1 MRVLVT
7 GLGNIGTTL
16 SSLLLHYK
24 EQLGIDEIVALK
36 RTNAGWGAADHTP
49 LVDRGLI
56 LLPYAGEFETQAR
69 MADYVFETTA
79 NGVGMRMRSLYAD
92 LDNLRGISAQGSETG
107 FGIPY
112 MSGIN
117 DSAVLGERFV
127 QVVSCNTHGA
137 AALLHGLSGGDLSSI
152 KHADMVVVRRSEDLG
167 QHQRLVS
174 ANVVSRHVD
183 ITSGTHHG
191 VDVKR
196 LLETIGAQTPI
207 TTSDITTPSQL
218 LHSIRFMIEFKSPL
232 SEDVV
237 QKRLSET
244 NLLASTHKFD
254 SNVIFEQGRRYGHA
268 GRIYSPAIVVSN
280 NLLINEN
287 VVRGWAFVPQEG
299 NTLLSTIHAFILQTR
314 GDEAVMKTIV
324 SDLTR
329 AVW

>member
-16 SSLLLHYK
+16 SSLLLYYR

-36 RTNAGWGAADHTP
+36 RTNTGWGASNHTP
-49 LVDRGLI
+49 LIDRGLI
-56 LLPYAGEFETQAR
+56 LFPYAGEFEAQAR
-69 MADYVFETTA
+69 RADYVFETTA
-79 NGVGMRMRSLYAD
+79 NGVGMRMRPFYAN
-92 LDNLRGISAQGSETG
+92 LDNLRGVSAQGSETG
-107 FGIPY
+107 FGLPF

-117 DSAVLGERFV
+117 DSAVLGERYV

-152 KHADMVVVRRSEDLG
+152 NHADMVVVRRSEDLG

-174 ANVVSRHVD
+174 GNVVSRHVD
-183 ITSGTHHG
+183 LSSGTHHG

-196 LLETIGAQTPI
+196 LLATIGAEAPI
-207 TTSDITTPSQL
+207 ITSDITTPSQL
-218 LHSIRFMIEFKSPL
+218 LHSIRFMIEFNCPL
-232 SEDVV
+232 TEDVV
-237 QKRLSET
+237 HKRISET

-280 NLLINEN
+280 NMLIDEN
-287 VVRGWAFVPQEG
+287 TVRGWAFVPQEG

-329 AVW
+329 TMW